1 MDVIKQSITGLIAF
15 LTVVSAAK
23 FLLPENKLKKITQSV
38 LTVFVIAVM
47 INSVKTLPFKI
58 IDIDKKIFS
67 SSSDTSD
74 NYGYLIQRSVEN
86 ILNKNTLEYKE
97 VIVDSKLKD
106 GILEV
111 NKIIIYVD
119 KENKN
124 NIEDYYRVVCE
135 GLDFEE
141 NMVEINEK

>member
-47 INSVKTLPFKI
+47 INSVKTLPFKN

-74 NYGYLIQRSVEN
+74 NYGYLIQQSVEN

-111 NKIIIYVD
+111 NKITIYVD

-124 NIEDYYRVVCE
+124 NIEDYYRTVCE